1 MENNND
7 YYKHVIN
14 KPDKISFTNKY
25 PDILIINSSDRNKFL
40 YPNSNNFSLGFN
52 NTFND
57 VVEIELINAFF
68 KFRNYLFNSNNNKI
82 YVDNLTEV
90 IDLDI
95 PYGNYTTSNITETFN
110 KIYLGKKEFKVMNF
124 NLQLQYNV
132 IKNQFYFINIS
143 NMDEFKIKYKGNEKK
158 YPSGL
163 FGDPHSNTLVYDYKL
178 KSDGSILGYSS
189 NNFSNKINPIS
200 LEVDLIDSS
209 INKYKLIITFSNTVD
224 SKKLENILSLFE
236 PLHKIKFTNSSNQS
250 HIISDTDINGFIRIN
265 NSVEIVV
272 TLQSSTLEETI
283 NLPEIFT
290 NIVIGDI
297 VANLNSPDFV
307 LLDIEQ
313 CNRIKSNNTEMDGSY
328 LQIPINNRISFDVYH
343 LPGSLKHFNPPLRKL
358 DRFHIKIKNKDGTIL
373 DENGTN
379 FTLVFGIRTLNN
391 NHIY

>member
-68 KFRNYLFNSNNNKI
+68 KFRNYLFNSNNNII
-82 YVDNLTEV
+82 YIDNLTEV
-90 IDLDI
+90 IDLEI
-95 PYGNYTTSNITETFN
+95 PRGNYNTTNLPTIFN
-110 KIYLGKKEFKVMNF
+110 EIYLGKKEFKVMNF
-124 NLQLQYNV
+124 DIQLRYNE
-132 IKNQFYFINIS
+132 IKNQFYFVNVT
-143 NMDEFKIKYKGNEKK
+143 NMDEFKIKYKGSEKK

-163 FGDPHSNTLVYDYKL
+163 FGDPNSNTLIYDYKL
-178 KSDGSILGYSS
+178 KSDGTILGFTA
-189 NNFSNKINPIS
+189 NNFSNKISPIS
-200 LEVDLIDSS
+200 LETDLIDNS
-209 INKYKLIITFSNTVD
+209 INKYKLIFTFDNVSE
-224 SKKLENILSLFE
+224 SKNLENVLTLFE
-236 PLHKIKFTNSSNQS
+236 TGQKYKFTNSANQS
-250 HIISDTDINGFIRIN
+250 YTISNSDIKGFKREN
-265 NSVEIVV
+265 NIVEMVV
-272 TLQSSTLEETI
+272 TLQSSTPEETI
-283 NLPEIFT
+283 KSPEIYS